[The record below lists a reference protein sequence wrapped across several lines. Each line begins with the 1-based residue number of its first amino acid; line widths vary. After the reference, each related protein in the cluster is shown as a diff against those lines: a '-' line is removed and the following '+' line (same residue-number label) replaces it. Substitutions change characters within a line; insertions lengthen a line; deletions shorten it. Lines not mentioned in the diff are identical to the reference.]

1 MAEGLTTY
9 LNFGS
14 LYTAYGDWKS
24 SFMGLDSGKSALRE
38 DRELGIIAGRIPH
51 YPSIEGCTGLESLI
65 ITCVRDVCK
74 QSGVRM
80 DDASTQMLISS
91 TKGNVELLAGHCARI
106 EDIPEGAFLGAMAEK
121 VAGMLGCAR
130 RPLLLSNACISGA
143 SAFVV
148 ARRLIL
154 AGKCKR
160 VVIVGCDLLC
170 EFISSGFAS
179 FKSLSSSPCRPY
191 DAARDGLNLG
201 EACAAVLMTSLR
213 SEAGKNAVVMEGGF
227 VSDDANHISG
237 PSRTGEELA
246 TAIRRAMEE
255 SGVCSA
261 DIGFVNTHGT
271 ATAYNDEM
279 ESKAVSL
286 AGLSDKPLNSIKGYI
301 GHTLGASG
309 IVDLL
314 VCAEELRRG
323 WIYPTAGFEKPGVS
337 CRIRVSADR
346 QDFTTGRCV
355 KTASGFGG
363 CNVAVVLALEDEHKK
378 IASLTHLYDEK
389 STGIDNTGIAVSDG
403 ELLVHEGEGFEEWI
417 REEYHGLGEAY
428 PKFYKMS
435 DLDKAAYVACGKLLA
450 GRNLCEECR
459 AEDIA
464 LVLAN
469 RSSSLDAD
477 LHHQRNIE
485 SADGASPAVFVYT
498 LPNVAA
504 GELCIRYGF
513 KGENSFFVQESDDA
527 FCEEYARLLLE
538 RGYAKKV
545 IWGWCEQLGQN
556 CSVRL
561 HLSESRPL

>member
-9 LNFGS
+9 IGCGS
-14 LYTAYGDWKS
+14 LYTAYGDRKA
-24 SFMGLDSGKSALRE
+24 SFLGLDSGKSALRE
-38 DRELGIIAGRIPH
+38 DGELGIIAGRIPH
-51 YPSIEGCTGLESLI
+51 YPVVEGCTRLESLI
-65 ITCVRDVCK
+65 ITCVREVCEE
-74 QSGVRM
+74 SGVRM
-80 DDASTQMLISS
+80 DDEDTQLLISS
-91 TKGNVELLAGHCARI
+91 TKGNVELLAGHSSSV
-106 EDIPEGAFLGAMAEK
+106 EDIPVGAFPGAMAEK
-121 VAGMLGCAR
+121 LGGILGCAR

-154 AGKCKR
+154 GGKCRR

-179 FKSLSSSPCRPY
+179 FKSLSPSPCRPY

-213 SEAGKNAVVMEGGF
+213 SERGENPVVMEGGF
-227 VSDDANHISG
+227 ISDDANHISG

-246 TAIRRAMEE
+246 IAIRKAMEE
-255 SGVCSA
+255 SAVSA
-261 DIGFVNTHGT
+261 ERIGFVNTHGT
-271 ATAYNDEM
+271 ATVYNDEM

-323 WIYPTAGFEKPGVS
+323 WIYPTAGFSSPGVS
-337 CRIRVSADR
+337 CPVGVSTAR
-346 QDFTTGRCV
+346 QAFSTARCV

-363 CNVAVVLALEDEHKK
+363 CNVAVVLALESEHEK
-378 IASLTHLYDEK
+378 IAGRKHIYNKKD
-389 STGIDNTGIAVSDG
+389 IAVSDG
-403 ELLVHEGEGFEEWI
+403 EPLVHEGEGFEEWI
-417 REEYHGLGEAY
+417 RAQYHGLGESY

-435 DLDKAAYVACGKLLA
+435 DLDKVAYVACGKLLA
-450 GRNLCEECR
+450 GRKLSEECR

-469 RSSSLDAD
+469 RASSLDAD

-485 SADGASPAVFVYT
+485 SGDGASPAVFVYT

-504 GELCIRYGF
+504 GELCIRHGF
-513 KGENSFFVQESDDA
+513 KGENSFFVQESDDG
-527 FCEEYARLLLE
+527 FCREYARLLLE
-538 RGYAKKV
+538 QGQAKKV
-545 IWGWCEQLGQN
+545 VWGWCEQLGKK
-556 CSVRL
+556 CRAEL
-561 HLSESRPL
+561 HLSEITD